1 MNFLSLDPLIT
12 QYETIKHTVDNS
24 SMPSGIESP
33 VNYIDEILEAYS
45 LIMPQMCIYNMQVET
60 CVNDYIRELKE
71 LKKRLN
77 DHKSRL
83 AVWII
88 QNNHRL
94 KEYEQNL
101 SDTINRNLVS
111 DYMKTNGFGIID
123 LVVGFDRG
131 LKTPYK
137 NFQSAL
143 RVQIHDVT
151 TTSPDCKFLLDII
164 LLGNMF
170 KNIKYDHLDID
181 VKNKMIKIANLLIT
195 QFKKSIFLYNVLY
208 DFFNTFINNN
218 SNEQND
224 PERVFIGIANKFIQN
239 NIKERLAEMSP
250 EPRPA
255 AYAEAEAEEEGG
267 LEEGGLEGGG
277 QYGGALPPPKLIR
290 GTSHKKLP
298 RQGVLE
304 DQDIDKVINHQMSF
318 DDLLDFFIKNMEYYE
333 LLMKYPLEEQNRKDG
348 LHDTKTRDYI
358 DHQFK
363 HWCTSENIVY
373 LNYLADSIQKH
384 IDTIT
389 YNTASFKEEK
399 EEFLKINSRS
409 FERIDDNLSKLS
421 EIIKQ
426 LSANSNTTTSSN
438 IFKST
443 SLSQENKKTLV
454 KHITDFISLFK
465 DKFQKFPF
473 QLDNSTI
480 KGMSNS
486 PEINVELQN
495 LIDNLKSDDL
505 NDTRKLLEFI
515 SQINGIED
523 KSFGTD
529 ILDERRV
536 CGEVEGEQI
545 EGSQC
550 IDIITKCLS
559 GDTDKCLTEFNK
571 LDFDKDINLKTMEYS
586 VALNIAKTLGF
597 EKDTVTNALKKI
609 KETNTKLEISPKLI
623 IIFNAIKAKINY
635 VDLVTFTPNTES
647 IVKKRAIPLR
657 DIGGQTG
664 EQTGGGNTNNYNNFI
679 INLDA
684 LKKNLTMKGGSNNYI
699 IVKKNLYY
707 LKELLKADNKQIAE
721 GDLERINRYIDKLQ
735 IGEHVI
741 SKIDKVIT
749 GLTRAIHEKKVDL
762 TDGTLPNKPI
772 AYQMLKEL
780 YDKSKEK
787 QDKNLQKV
795 STLVSLFHGLVPAL
809 GYGIA

>member
-1 MNFLSLDPLIT
+1 MNFLPLDQLIT
-12 QYETIKHTVDNS
+12 QYETIRNKVDNS
-24 SMPSGIESP
+24 SMPSGINSP

-45 LIMPQMCIYNMQVET
+45 LIMLPMYIYNMQVET
-60 CVNDYIRELKE
+60 CANDYILELKE

-77 DHKSRL
+77 EHKNRL
-83 AVWII
+83 ARWII
-88 QNNHRL
+88 HNNREL
-94 KEYEQNL
+94 KEYEQKFP
-101 SDTINRNLVS
+101 DTDSNLVS
-111 DYMKTNGFGIID
+111 TFMRTSGYGIMDIGIGQGYD
-123 LVVGFDRG
+123 LNLV
-131 LKTPYK
+131 TPYK
-137 NFQSAL
+137 NLQSAL
-143 RVQIHDVT
+143 RVGISDVT

-164 LLGNMF
+164 ILGNMF
-170 KNIKYDHLDID
+170 RDIKLAHLDVD
-181 VKNKMIKIANLLIT
+181 VKNKMIKIANLLISN
-195 QFKKSIFLYNVLY
+195 FKKSIFLYDVLHN
-208 DFFNTFINNN
+208 FFETFTT
-218 SNEQND
+218 SGLDEQNQA
-224 PERVFIGIANKFIQN
+224 ESIFIRRAKEFEQN
-239 NIKERLAEMSP
+239 IYHDRLADITPQPRESDDKV
-250 EPRPA
+250 EPLKPPKPVGM
-255 AYAEAEAEEEGG
+255 EAI
-267 LEEGGLEGGG
+267 GGG
-277 QYGGALPPPKLIR
+277 QYGGAPPKLIR
-290 GTSHKKLP
+290 GTSDKRLP
-298 RQGVLE
+298 RQGVQE
-304 DQDIDKVINHQMSF
+304 DQDIDKVINHQISF
-318 DDLLDFFIKNMEYYE
+318 DDLFDFFIKNMEYYE
-333 LLMKYPLEEQNRKDG
+333 LSFKEQLDNYGRESNSVN
-348 LHDTKTRDYI
+348 DTNKDYI
-358 DHQFK
+358 DLQFK
-363 HWCTSENIVY
+363 YWCTSENIVY
-373 LNYLADSIQKH
+373 LNDLDVSIQEH
-384 IDTIT
+384 IDKIT

-399 EEFLKINSRS
+399 DEFLKTNSRS
-409 FERIDDNLSKLS
+409 FNIIDDNLNILS

-426 LSANSNTTTSSN
+426 LSVNSNTTTSSN

-443 SLSQENKKTLV
+443 SLSQEDKKTLV
-454 KHITDFISLFK
+454 KHITEFINLFK
-465 DKFQKFPF
+465 DKFQKLTF

-486 PEINVELQN
+486 PEINVELQI
-495 LIDNLKSDDL
+495 LIDNLKPDDL

-515 SQINGIED
+515 SQINSIED

-536 CGEVEGEQI
+536 CGEVDGEQI

-550 IDIITKCLS
+550 IDIIRKCLS
-559 GDTDKCLTEFNK
+559 GDIDKCLTEFNK

-586 VALNIAKTLGF
+586 VALNIARTLGF
-597 EKDTVTNALKKI
+597 EKDTVANALKKI

-657 DIGGQTG
+657 DTGGQTG

-707 LKELLKADNKQIAE
+707 LKELLKANNKQIAE
-721 GDLERINRYIDKLQ
+721 GDLAKINRYIDKLQ

-762 TDGTLPNKPI
+762 TDGTLPNQPI